1 MERLVNFRDNQ
12 EQQADDHNNL
22 QAYVRES
29 FDDLVFD
36 AIENNKAYAGFDST
50 ATGTTE
56 VTSQPGRLYTNGAV
70 HIQLDAVKTELF
82 TYLPT
87 VTKKKVVLV
96 TWASETG
103 ELRVE
108 GRDFLINVDTGETQP
123 KSVPMESRRVA
134 NVSPRAGVESPDPQL
149 PPIADTELAFAIVTL
164 NTNGIESVE
173 MVAENRLPRLSD
185 VADQLKLI
193 IDWKEITEPR
203 ITTIASDITNLA
215 NQVNGV
221 ANNRDLFNLFADV
234 ARLKEIAELPD
245 DYAAYGA
252 DRFLT
257 SDESDTTNINY
268 LAKVEEGIRFSD
280 ANAGL
285 SELNVFSAFDPN
297 QSITNGLL
305 LPAYSNVTRLNITG
319 YSGEVSISQ
328 YGYQTVDVVQKMMS
342 RQRIRYGTTYTY
354 CTNSAWWR
362 SGSYDPVTHIFT
374 RNGETFLVLSGDTS
388 KNHQMIRLEQ
398 FWVDTYEE
406 PYWDY
411 VVNNL
416 SITGALVAQSF
427 LNSQDGWLT
436 QIGFYLTRKAANG
449 NITLT
454 VVETTNGAPDL
465 TKAVMSTTV
474 DYAKLKVYP
483 AQTLVDV
490 PPTYLKAGTR
500 YALVITTNANHWIAM
515 ASGNSYAQGTFF
527 YSTDGAFYQGD
538 LTKDAM
544 ITLNFAS
551 FDNPRVVITLQ
562 PLQLDGGIAAIDIN
576 ADMIVSAACQLVFEV
591 QVNGNWMPLSA
602 VNTQALIGLPP
613 LLPLRAVFVGT
624 SDIMPGLKL
633 AGSQV
638 LVSRPRTVFK
648 HISTECI
655 RVSSTSVRVQVR
667 YENWNTANHTVACSL
682 LVGAAFDT
690 VETADVTETVVEN
703 DYAIHRTY
711 TFTLAE
717 AHSSFKI
724 VFDGTTSSALDVF
737 HVSERVDVEFA

>member
-50 ATGTTE
+50 ATATTE

-103 ELRVE
+103 ELQVE

-164 NTNGIESVE
+164 NPNGIESVE
-173 MVAENRLPRLSD
+173 MVAENRRPRLSD

-257 SDESDTTNINY
+257 TDESDTTNVNF

-305 LPAYSNVTRLNITG
+305 LPAYDNVTRLNITG

-328 YGYQTVDVVQKMMS
+328 YGYQTVSVVQKMMS

-454 VVETTNGAPDL
+454 IVETTNGAPDL

-474 DYAKLKVYP
+474 DYTKLKLYP

-551 FDNPRVVITLQ
+551 FDNPRVVITMQ

-591 QVNGNWMPLSA
+591 QVNGNWIPLSS

-648 HISTECI
+648 HISTECV
-655 RVSSTSVRVQVR
+655 RVSTTTVRIQVR
-667 YENWNTANHTVACSL
+667 YENWNTANHTIACSL

-690 VETADVTETVVEN
+690 VETADVTETVVES

-711 TFTLAE
+711 TFNLAA
-717 AHSSFKI
+717 AHDSFKI

>member
-103 ELRVE
+103 ELQVE

-257 SDESDTTNINY
+257 TDESDTTNINY

-638 LVSRPRTVFK
+638 LVS
-648 HISTECI
+648 
-655 RVSSTSVRVQVR
+655 
-667 YENWNTANHTVACSL
+667 
-682 LVGAAFDT
+682 
-690 VETADVTETVVEN
+690 
-703 DYAIHRTY
+703 
-711 TFTLAE
+711 
-717 AHSSFKI
+717 
-724 VFDGTTSSALDVF
+724 
-737 HVSERVDVEFA
+737 

>member
-12 EQQADDHNNL
+12 EQQAADHNNL
-22 QAYVRES
+22 QTYVRES

-36 AIENNKAYAGFDST
+36 AIDNHKAYAGFDTT

-56 VTSQPGRLYTNGAV
+56 VTSQPGRLYYSGAV
-70 HIQLDAVKTELF
+70 HTALDAVKTQLF
-82 TYLPT
+82 SYLPT

-96 TWASETG
+96 TWASENPN
-103 ELRVE
+103 LQVE
-108 GRDFLINVDTGETQP
+108 GRDFLTNVDTGETQP
-123 KSVPMESRRVA
+123 KSVAMETRRVA
-134 NVSPRAGVESPDPQL
+134 NVAPRAGVESPDPQL
-149 PPIADTELAFAIVTL
+149 PPIADTECAFAIVTL
-164 NTNGIESVE
+164 NPNGIEAVE
-173 MVAENRLPRLSD
+173 MVLENRLPRLSD
-185 VADQLKLI
+185 VAEQLKI
-193 IDWKEITEPR
+193 IVDWKEITEPR

-215 NQVNGV
+215 NQVAGV

-234 ARLKEIAELPD
+234 ARLKEFAEIPD
-245 DYAAYGA
+245 DHAAYGA

-257 SDESDTTNINY
+257 TDESDTGNVNY
-268 LAKVEEGIRFSD
+268 LAKVEEGVRFSD

-285 SELNVFSAFDPN
+285 SELNVFSPFDPN

-305 LPAYSNVTRLNITG
+305 LPAYSNITRLNITG

-328 YGYQTVDVVQKMMS
+328 YGYQTVDVVQKMMT
-342 RQRIRYGTTYTY
+342 RQRIRYGSTYTY

-362 SGSYDPVTHIFT
+362 AGTYDPVTHIFT
-374 RNGETFLVLSGDTS
+374 RQGETFLVLSGDTS

-398 FWVDTYEE
+398 FWVDTYDE

-449 NITLT
+449 NVNLT

-474 DYAKLKVYP
+474 DFADLKLYP
-483 AQTLVDV
+483 TQTLVDI

-500 YALVITTNANHWIAM
+500 YAIVITTNANHWLAM

-527 YSTDGAFYQGD
+527 YSTDGQFYQGD

-544 ITLNFAS
+544 LTLKFAS
-551 FDNPRVVITLQ
+551 FANPRVVISLQ

-576 ADMIVSAACQLVFEV
+576 ADMIVPAACQFVYEV
-591 QVNGNWMPLSA
+591 QVNGVWIALTEID
-602 VNTQALIGLPP
+602 TQALIGLPP

-624 SDIMPGLKL
+624 SDIMPGIKL

-638 LVSRPRTVFK
+638 LVTRPRTVFK
-648 HISTECI
+648 HISTELL
-655 RVSSTSVRVQVR
+655 RVSTEQVRVQVR
-667 YENWNTANHTVACSL
+667 YENWHSANHTVACSL
-682 LVGAAFDT
+682 LVGVDFAT
-690 VETADVTETVVEN
+690 VETPDVIETVVES
-703 DYAIHRTY
+703 DYSILRTY
-711 TFTLAE
+711 TFNLAAE
-717 AHSSFKI
+717 HTSFKI

-737 HVSERVDVEFA
+737 HVSERVDVEF